1 MIYLD
6 NAATSLQKPKEVEE
20 AVIRAF
26 HTMGNPGRGAH
37 EATLQAGR
45 CVYQVREQLAELFHA
60 EKGER
65 IAFTSN
71 ATEALNT
78 AILGLFHKG
87 DHVITTVCEHN
98 SVLRP
103 LYRLQEEN
111 GVLEY
116 EKLPDLVKENTK
128 GIIVTHASNL
138 TGNIT
143 DLEKIREVAERRNLL
158 LVVDGS
164 QTAGILPVDVQ
175 KQGIDVF
182 CFTGHKGL
190 LGPQGTGGIYVRP
203 GVAIRPLKVG
213 GSGIHSFDREHPKTM
228 PEHLEAGTL
237 NVHGIAGLGGALD
250 YLKKKGT
257 EEILQRERQLL
268 RRLEE
273 QIREIPGIRFYGT
286 PDGNRRVG
294 ILSFNMGEEDSA
306 YVADWLYEEHG
317 IAVRAGA
324 HCAPLMHQTLGTT
337 EQGTVRISVSHRNTE
352 DEMDRTA
359 GALWELAKLL

>member
-103 LYRLQEEN
+103 LYRLQEEGVEVSFLSADEN

-116 EKLPDLVKENTK
+116 EKLPEACQGEYKRYRNYTCFQSDRKYYRPGK
-128 GIIVTHASNL
+128 DPGSNREQRFAFGGRRVADGGNFTGGCTE
-138 TGNIT
+138 TGN
-143 DLEKIREVAERRNLL
+143 RYLL
-158 LVVDGS
+158 
-164 QTAGILPVDVQ
+164 
-175 KQGIDVF
+175 
-182 CFTGHKGL
+182 
-190 LGPQGTGGIYVRP
+190 
-203 GVAIRPLKVG
+203 
-213 GSGIHSFDREHPKTM
+213 
-228 PEHLEAGTL
+228 
-237 NVHGIAGLGGALD
+237 
-250 YLKKKGT
+250 
-257 EEILQRERQLL
+257 
-268 RRLEE
+268 
-273 QIREIPGIRFYGT
+273 FY
-286 PDGNRRVG
+286 
-294 ILSFNMGEEDSA
+294 
-306 YVADWLYEEHG
+306 
-317 IAVRAGA
+317 RA
-324 HCAPLMHQTLGTT
+324 
-337 EQGTVRISVSHRNTE
+337 
-352 DEMDRTA
+352 
-359 GALWELAKLL
+359 